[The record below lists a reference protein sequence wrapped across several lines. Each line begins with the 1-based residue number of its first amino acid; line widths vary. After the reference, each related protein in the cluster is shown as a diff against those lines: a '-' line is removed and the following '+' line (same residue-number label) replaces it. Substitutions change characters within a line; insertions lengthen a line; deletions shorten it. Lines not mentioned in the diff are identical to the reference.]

1 MRIYSALVASLTLPF
16 SLAPS
21 LLSSPRDIQFRTID
35 IEASVMELHNFG
47 DETED
52 LSSWRFCSHDES
64 VTRRYSS
71 SSGLNGISLAPG
83 ESLFLHVLQDAPADD
98 PSRINFPGSIATP
111 LDQGPYGLQ
120 IYFPTSSGSI
130 SFGNSNLIA
139 DHLQWA
145 IDGVDNTRADERS
158 DEAQSGGVWTNQ
170 NLWIATTSET
180 TSLQLLD
187 TTGTVLHGPENYQAV
202 TIAEAAPDSFE
213 LDSITVEGSEVVLTW
228 TPAEGAFYQI
238 RRATSLENGTDSFGE
253 PIAIV
258 QAGTFIDEQA
268 PVGRAF
274 YQVTELL
281 P

>member
-1 MRIYSALVASLTLPF
+1 MRIHSALVATFILPF
-16 SLAPS
+16 ALAPS

-52 LSSWRFCSHDES
+52 LSGWRFCSHDES
-64 VTRRYSS
+64 VTRRYSGT
-71 SSGLNGISLAPG
+71 SGLDGISLASG
-83 ESLFLHVLQDAPADD
+83 ESLFLHVLNDAPADD
-98 PSRINFPGSIATP
+98 PSRINFPGNVATP

-120 IYFPTSSGSI
+120 IYFPSSSGSV
-130 SFGNSNLIA
+130 SFGNGNLIA

-158 DEAQSGGVWTNQ
+158 DEAEAGGVWTSQ
-170 NLWIATTSET
+170 NLWIATTDQTE
-180 TSLQLLD
+180 SLLLID
-187 TTGTVLHGPENYQAV
+187 TTGAELHGPDSYQALPLPV
-202 TIAEAAPDSFE
+202 VAPGSFD
-213 LDSITVEGSEVVLTW
+213 LDSITVEGDEVILTW
-228 TPAEGAFYQI
+228 TPTEGASYQI
-238 RRATSLENGTDSFGE
+238 RRATSLDGGTKSFGE
-253 PIAIV
+253 PIATV
-258 QAGTFIDEQA
+258 QDGTYTDTQA